1 MESLSSIDKQTAL
14 HIFAIINNDLD
25 SLKEAI
31 QFFKEILTDK

>member
-14 HIFAIINNDLD
+14 HIFAIINNDFD